1 MLDVRYAYACH
12 QGKIRKINQ
21 DNIVCGGMF
30 LPLPGEGAFQPV
42 RGSGWVKGKTLLGVF
57 DGMGGEQRGEMAAY
71 IAAKAAAAWNTAGA
85 GGTLTDLCLDINRQI
100 CAYASAHQLRTC
112 GATAAMLLAD
122 GDTVE
127 GCNVGDS
134 RIYFYRDGSLLQL
147 SEDHVLPL
155 YQHGKPP
162 LLQFLGIPEDEMSL
176 EPSAFRRRMRP
187 GDGYLICSDGLT
199 DMLPEETISRLLP
212 AQKSMEESADSLLN
226 AALSAGGRD
235 NISFILLQAQG

>member
-30 LPLPGEGAFQPV
+30 LPLPAEGAFQPV

-71 IAAKAAAAWNTAGA
+71 IAAKAAAAWNIAGA

-112 GATAAMLLAD
+112 GATAAMLLTD

-235 NISFILLQAQG
+235 NISFILLQVQG